1 MDSIRVPGFMEGWV
15 GGERGEGGRVEN
27 ADTVSKLLGS
37 HQCLRFLHN
46 PMRPIFLSQECAIGV
61 SACAVKTHMLMQ
73 YIWAFMIQLTQ
84 KYAVKQQCRQSC
96 WKQMLLHQ

>member
-1 MDSIRVPGFMEGWV
+1 M
-15 GGERGEGGRVEN
+15 GERGEGGRVEI
-27 ADTVSKLLGS
+27 ADTVSNLKLLGS
-37 HQCLRFLHN
+37 RQCSKFLHK

-73 YIWAFMIQLTQ
+73 YIWAFIIQLTQ

-96 WKQMLLHQ
+96 WKQMLLHQWGSTQVQC